1 MTTKECSSCKKPKSI
16 DLYMS
21 TSNRELSTCIDCR
34 NIAKTWRDKN
44 KQHLQDYRDK
54 TKERTKTY
62 YDANVN
68 KIIAQQSEYKKNNP
82 NKLKETRTSYYQR
95 NKEIIKEKRDLK
107 SKEKRLNKEVDESVG
122 EAT

>member
-1 MTTKECSSCKKPKSI
+1 MTTKECSSCKKPKQIS
-16 DLYMS
+16 DFMS

-34 NIAKTWRDKN
+34 TIAKNWRDKN
-44 KQHLQDYRDK
+44 KKHLQDYRDK

-62 YDANVN
+62 YEENAD

-95 NKEIIKEKRDLK
+95 NKDKITEKRRLKTKEKLLK
-107 SKEKRLNKEVDESVG
+107 ENDIK
-122 EAT
+122 T